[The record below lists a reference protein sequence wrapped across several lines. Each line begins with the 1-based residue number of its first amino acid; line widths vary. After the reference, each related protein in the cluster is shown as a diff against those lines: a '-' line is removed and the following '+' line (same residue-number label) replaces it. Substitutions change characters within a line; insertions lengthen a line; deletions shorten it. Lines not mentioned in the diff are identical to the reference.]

1 MKKKILYIDLDGTL
15 VNFQSGIDRL
25 GQEERREYDGRED
38 EVPGIFAKM
47 DPNEGAIEAFN
58 ELADLFDTYILST
71 APWENPSAWSDKVQ
85 WVKRH
90 LGKKA
95 KKRLILSHHKNLNH
109 GDFLVDDRKEN
120 GAKDFSGEWLHFGKE
135 SFPDW
140 QAVLA
145 YLRQQA
151 QAAPDSKETAHR

>member
-1 MKKKILYIDLDGTL
+1 
-15 VNFQSGIDRL
+15 
-25 GQEERREYDGRED
+25 
-38 EVPGIFAKM
+38 M

-71 APWENPSAWSDKVQ
+71 GPWENPSAWSDKVQ
-85 WVKRH
+85 WVKQH
-90 LGKKA
+90 LGYKA

>member
-25 GQEERREYDGRED
+25 SEDERRDYDERLD
-38 EVPGIFAKM
+38 EVPGIFSKM
-47 DPNEGAIEAFN
+47 DPNEGAIDAFN

-71 APWENPSAWSDKVQ
+71 APWENPSAWTDKVQ

-90 LGKKA
+90 LGDNA
-95 KKRLILSHHKNLNH
+95 KKRLILSHHKNLNC
-109 GDFLVDDRKEN
+109 GDFLVDDREEN
-120 GAKDFSGEWLHFGKE
+120 GAKDFSGMWLHFGKE
-135 SFPDW
+135 SVPDW

-145 YLRQQA
+145 YLRGQV
-151 QAAPDSKETAHR
+151 